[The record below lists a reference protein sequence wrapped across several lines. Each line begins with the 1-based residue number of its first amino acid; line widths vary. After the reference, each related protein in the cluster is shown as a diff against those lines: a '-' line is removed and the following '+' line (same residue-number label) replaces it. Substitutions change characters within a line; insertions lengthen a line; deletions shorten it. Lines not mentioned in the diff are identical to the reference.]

1 MLALEAGLG
10 CPALRPVVQLVQLG
24 PFQSYSLT
32 FIASWKM
39 MENGCWLDDGWM
51 LLRIDF
57 NDFNPFQPMDM
68 ATVDSRSLL
77 PLPPGPACE
86 VQ

>member
-10 CPALRPVVQLVQLG
+10 CPALLPVVQLVQLG

-39 MENGCWLDDGWM
+39 DVGWM
-51 LLRIDF
+51 LVRIDFNDF
-57 NDFNPFQPMDM
+57 NDFNPFQPIDM